1 MPTPALP
8 SLGLTRAFPVR
19 ADLFRRPLL
28 RALAL
33 VSTVALAACQPG
45 EQSARGPQTGPMIDP
60 GQPVQVALLV
70 PGGSGDGNYDY
81 MARSMANGARMAV
94 ADAQGAR
101 IDLRMYD
108 YGDDSARAVAQAN
121 TAVSEGAKIIVGPL
135 HAESAN
141 AVGNAVKGRV
151 NVLSFSNNADIA
163 GGNVFVLGNT
173 FGNTADRLVSYG
185 VKQGLR
191 RFLIVNENDQAGQI
205 GGAAIEGAIARNRAT
220 MVGKTAHG
228 MTRDQMDAIAPTI
241 ARAAQANQA
250 QAIFLTGN
258 QGPVLPEITAALAKV
273 GLTGQSI
280 QMMGLTRWDV
290 PSSRQTLP
298 QLQNGWFAVPDL
310 ARMAQFNARYRAAYG
325 EAPHDFAALAYDGV
339 SAVAANVR
347 AGRRNAVTT
356 AGLTNG
362 AGFAGVTGAFRLRP
376 DGTNQRQ
383 LSIATLQGGRV
394 VIVDPARGSFGG
406 FGL

>member
-1 MPTPALP
+1 M
-8 SLGLTRAFPVR
+8 
-19 ADLFRRPLL
+19 
-28 RALAL
+28 
-33 VSTVALAACQPG
+33 
-45 EQSARGPQTGPMIDP
+45 
-60 GQPVQVALLV
+60 
-70 PGGSGDGNYDY
+70 
-81 MARSMANGARMAV
+81 
-94 ADAQGAR
+94 
-101 IDLRMYD
+101 
-108 YGDDSARAVAQAN
+108 
-121 TAVSEGAKIIVGPL
+121 
-135 HAESAN
+135 
-141 AVGNAVKGRV
+141 
-151 NVLSFSNNADIA
+151 
-163 GGNVFVLGNT
+163 
-173 FGNTADRLVSYG
+173 
-185 VKQGLR
+185 
-191 RFLIVNENDQAGQI
+191 NENDQAGQI

-290 PSSRQTLP
+290 PSSRQALP

-394 VIVDPARGSFGG
+394 VIVDPARSSFGG